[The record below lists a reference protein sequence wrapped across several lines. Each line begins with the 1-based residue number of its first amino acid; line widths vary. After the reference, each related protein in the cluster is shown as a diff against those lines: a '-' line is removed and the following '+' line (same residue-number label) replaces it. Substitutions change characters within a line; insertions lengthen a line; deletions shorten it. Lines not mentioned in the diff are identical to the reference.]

1 MLERKMG
8 TSLLLCILPFLLGC
22 AAGSLTG
29 FFCTDSAVLRIQS
42 FVVDWYSNNG
52 ALRCLT
58 SEVIFSLLFLLCSVS
73 VTGYFVIPALDSILG
88 YGISLTAFCLLWP
101 SADFGFFVVLAPA
114 ALSVLPLLRISELSI
129 GVSLSI
135 ARMWRSNGIRSFD
148 LRSILTPLWSS
159 LLMLFLLL
167 PLRLYLLY
175 YI

>member
-8 TSLLLCILPFLLGC
+8 TSLQLCILSFLLGC

-29 FFCTDSAVLRIQS
+29 FFCTASAVLRIQC
-42 FVVDWYSNNG
+42 FVIDWYSNNG

-58 SEVIFSLLFLLCSVS
+58 GEVIFSLLFLLCSVS

-88 YGISLTAFCLLWP
+88 YGISLAAFSMLWP
-101 SADFGFFVVLAPA
+101 GADSGFFVILAPA

-129 GVSLSI
+129 GVSLSM
-135 ARMWRSNGIRSFD
+135 ARMWRSNGVRSFD
-148 LRSILTPLWSS
+148 LRAILTPLWAS
-159 LLMLFLLL
+159 LLIVLLLL